1 VRKGH
6 ALVLTLVLLIIVSL
20 FVVAIVTNL
29 SAYVKRVSLQNT
41 KNLSHLGAQNLLQLS
56 VAFVKPSFSGVRG
69 VVLPWVSG
77 NVSSNVDWWDSFK
90 NWLFSQSDGDF
101 WRNFFQRVDENRYFD
116 LGVVNEFN
124 QALASFGLSGSTVI
138 VPITGTYMVGGNPYS
153 VLVVSRNMV
162 GKIESYAFAVLAID
176 FLNKYAYF
184 TEKETRPG
192 IGKIY
197 FITRDVIDGP
207 MRSNDTI
214 NIWGNPVFKSIVEVK
229 GVNIEAGRPSFE
241 MGWQRLTQQDIND
254 YNMTKIKQNYAN
266 DLEALVKPMSQF
278 LTSDVESGIKLNLKG
293 KTIQVGSNYRTARKL
308 IVEFKSAPGQGA
320 DHFIR
325 VSVEYRE
332 GYGTGIDNLFTIKP
346 RDGRQQITIH
356 GEKARKWLD
365 LTNVIPDNPSEYDK
379 YVNFNGVLMS
389 DLTIALKNH
398 SNNNKPMYVDGR
410 YTIYSKENV
419 EIYDHIVYEDFR
431 DLFPHNRIDNIVVD
445 SDLIDQMKNAT
456 RTDFLNIVAD
466 KYVWVKEKQR
476 NLKITASIYSF
487 DESFQ
492 VEYYNQGNPT
502 GQLTIFGSL
511 MQYYRGPVGKFS
523 GDRIQTGYYKNYI
536 YDYKILEGMS
546 AIGTPAKREGVVLLA
561 IRGIY

>member
-1 VRKGH
+1 MRKGH
-6 ALVLTLVLLIIVSL
+6 VLVLTLVLLIIVSI

-56 VAFVKPSFSGVRG
+56 VAFLKPSFSGVRG
-69 VVLPWVSG
+69 VVLPWMSG
-77 NVSSNVDWWDSFK
+77 NVSSNVNWWDRFK
-90 NWLFSQSDGDF
+90 SWLFSQSDGDF
-101 WRNFFQRVDENRYFD
+101 WRNFFQRVNENRYFD
-116 LGVVNEFN
+116 LSVVNEFS
-124 QALASFGLSGSTVI
+124 QALASFGLSGSTVV
-138 VPITGTYMVGGNPYS
+138 VPITGSYMVGGNPYS
-153 VLVVSRNMV
+153 VLVVSRNTV
-162 GKIESYAFAVLAID
+162 GKMESYAFAVLAID

-184 TEKETRPG
+184 TEKETHPG

-214 NIWGNPVFKSIVEVK
+214 NISGNPVFKSIVEVK
-229 GVNIEAGRPSFE
+229 GVNIESGRPRFE
-241 MGWQRLTQQDIND
+241 MGWQRLTQQDIDD
-254 YNMTKIKQNYAN
+254 YNMTKIKQNYAS
-266 DLEALVKPMSQF
+266 DLEALVKPTSQF

-293 KTIQVGSNYRTARKL
+293 KTIQVGSNYRTAQKL
-308 IVEFKSAPGQGA
+308 IVEFKSAQGQGA

-389 DLTIALKNH
+389 DLTIALTNR
-398 SNNNKPMYVDGR
+398 SNNDKPMYVDGR

-431 DLFPHNRIDNIVVD
+431 DLFPHNRIDDIVVD
-445 SDLIDQMKNAT
+445 NNLIEQMKNAT

-476 NLKITASIYSF
+476 NLKITASIYAF
-487 DESFQ
+487 DQSFQ
-492 VEYYNQGNPT
+492 VEGYNLGNPT

-511 MQYYRGPVGKFS
+511 MQYYRGPVGTFS

-561 IRGIY
+561 VRGIY